1 MKSSLLDKNT
11 PFVAREASDLAV
23 LAKKLK
29 EAGSLF
35 EKLEVLNGSSKVRN
49 FLKEPSPIRTF
60 LCGLS
65 PECEIVLKSVIALGQ
80 AERVFALT
88 SVEEECSIR
97 LRKLV
102 ENLLPVERF
111 YAEMGGIVGYHGM
124 MLQFLSSPDSQEI
137 PSSTIFHRPEG
148 FSIDADTFEVRK
160 MILSGVE
167 KMGELAE
174 IYPLGGAA
182 DRLRLQDEKT
192 GTPLPAACL
201 LFCGKTLLEGMISD
215 LQAREYVHHKLFGR
229 QLTTPIAMMTSCEKN
244 NHEQILAI
252 CAQKKWF
259 GRPQSSFRLFC
270 QPSVPAMDREGNWC
284 LIGPMQPLL
293 KPGGHGVMWK
303 LARDEGI
310 FDWLFSL
317 DRKKALIRQINN
329 PIAGIDYGLLAFAG
343 AGIAQDKIFGF
354 ASCPR
359 LIKAMEGINV
369 LVEKQNEGSFEYQL
383 TNIEYCDFKKFGIVD
398 EAVAADS
405 PFSKFSSNTNI
416 LFADLKAVISALAH
430 SPIPGMLV
438 NLKKTAFR
446 NEAGEVKEQEIARL
460 ESTMQNIAD
469 SFMEIFH
476 RPLNGEEKERLK
488 TFITYNER
496 NKTISTAKREFV
508 LGASL
513 LETPEGCFLDV
524 LKNAR
529 DLLVENCGMQAPEVN
544 DPSAFFIQGPSFI
557 FLYHPS
563 LGPIYSIIAQK
574 IRGGRLAKGSEL
586 QLEIAE
592 VELDNLQLDGSLQIY
607 ADCPM
612 GHKDEQ
618 GYLIFSERA
627 GKCVLK
633 NVLIVNEGIDRD
645 APNVFWRNEIFRKET
660 CQIEIR
666 GDGEFYA
673 EDIVL
678 DGDLYIVVEAGT
690 QVTAYREN
698 GKLLFDKKEITA
710 PSWHWRYHQ
719 NEENRLELKK
729 A

>member
-1 MKSSLLDKNT
+1 MLDKNSSLI
-11 PFVAREASDLAV
+11 EAETVDLTFLV
-23 LAKKLK
+23 QQLK

-35 EKLEVLNGSSKVRN
+35 EKLEVLNGSLKVKF
-49 FLKEPSPIRTF
+49 FLSSPSPLRAF

-65 PECEIVLKSVIALGQ
+65 PECEIVLKSIIAIGQ
-80 AERVFALT
+80 AERVFALPQN
-88 SVEEECSIR
+88 EEETSSR
-97 LRKLV
+97 LRKLL

-111 YAEMGGIVGYHGM
+111 YSEMGGIAGYHWM
-124 MLQFLSSPDSQEI
+124 MLQFLSSQELQEL
-137 PSSTIFHRPEG
+137 PSSTVFHRPEG
-148 FSIDADTFEVRK
+148 FAIEQDTFEVRK
-160 MILSGVE
+160 MILSGLE
-167 KMGELAE
+167 RMGEMAE

-201 LFCGKTLLEGMISD
+201 QFCGKTLLEGMLSD
-215 LQAREYVHHKLFGR
+215 LQAREYVHYKLFAR
-229 QLTTPIAMMTSCEKN
+229 QLTTPIAMMTSGEKN
-244 NHEQILAI
+244 NHEQILSI

-259 GRPQSSFRLFC
+259 GRPEASFRLFC
-270 QPSVPAMDREGNWC
+270 QPSVPAMDKEGNWC

-310 FDWLFSL
+310 FEWLFSQ

-343 AGIAQDKIFGF
+343 AGIAHDKIFGF

-369 LVEKQNEGSFEYQL
+369 LIEKKREDLFEYQL

-398 EAVAADS
+398 EAVAPGS

-416 LFADLKAVISALAH
+416 LFADLKAALSALSQ

-438 NLKKTAFR
+438 NLKKMSFR
-446 NEAGEVKEQEIARL
+446 NEAGEIKEEEIARL

-469 SFMEIFH
+469 SFVEAFDYPIICK
-476 RPLNGEEKERLK
+476 EKDKLS
-488 TFITYNER
+488 TFITYNDR
-496 NKTISTAKREFV
+496 SKTISTAKREFV

-529 DLLVENCGMQAPEVN
+529 DLLVDKCGMQAPEVN
-544 DPSAFFIQGPSFI
+544 DPSAFFIEGPSFI

-563 LGPIYSIIAQK
+563 LGPLYSIIAQK
-574 IRGGRLAKGSEL
+574 IKGGRLLKGAEL

-592 VELDNLQLDGSLQIY
+592 IELDNLHLEGSLQIR
-607 ADCPM
+607 ADSPM
-612 GHKDEQ
+612 GHTDEN
-618 GYLIFSERA
+618 GYLRFSELS
-627 GKCVLK
+627 GKCILK
-633 NVLIVNEGIDRD
+633 NVTVRNEGIDRD

-660 CQIEIR
+660 CQIDIQ
-666 GDGEFYA
+666 GNGEFYA
-673 EDIVL
+673 ENIIL
-678 DGDLYIVVEAGT
+678 EGNLHIVVEAGT
-690 QVTAYREN
+690 RITATNES
-698 GKLLFDKKEITA
+698 GKLLLTKEEVSS
-710 PSWHWRYHQ
+710 PSWHWQYRQ
-719 NEENRLELKK
+719 NAENFIALKK
-729 A
+729 QI